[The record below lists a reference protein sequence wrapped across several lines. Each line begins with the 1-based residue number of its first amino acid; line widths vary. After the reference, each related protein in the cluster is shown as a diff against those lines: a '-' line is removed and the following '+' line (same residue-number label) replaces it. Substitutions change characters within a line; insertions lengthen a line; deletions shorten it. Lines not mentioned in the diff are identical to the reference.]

1 MFRNFA
7 SALAD
12 SSLNQWIAETYW
24 LWPVLEIFHFIGLSL
39 LFGALLFIDLR
50 LLGFL
55 RMLEAGILRRLTPL
69 VWFGFLI
76 NLVTGSLFFVGDP
89 LRYAVNIGFQLKML
103 LILAAGLNMLVY
115 QLQVRPLLTDWGAGP
130 PTTPMTRLVAFAS
143 LLIWTAILLL
153 GRLIPY
159 VGSG

>member
-12 SSLNQWIAETYW
+12 SSLNQWISETYW

-39 LFGALLFIDLR
+39 LFGALLPVDLR

-55 RMLEAGILRRLTPL
+55 RMLEAGMLQRLTPL
-69 VWFGFLI
+69 IWTGFLI
-76 NLVTGSLFFVGDP
+76 NLVTGSLFFIGDP

-103 LILAAGLNMLVY
+103 LILAAGLNVLAY
-115 QLQVRPLLTDWGAGP
+115 QLQVRPLLFDWGAGP
-130 PTTPMTRLVAFAS
+130 STTPTTRMVAFAS

>member
-7 SALAD
+7 SALVD
-12 SSLNQWIAETYW
+12 SSLNQWISETYW

-39 LFGALLFIDLR
+39 LFGALLPVDLR

-55 RMLEAGILRRLTPL
+55 RMLEAGMLQRLTPL
-69 VWFGFLI
+69 VWIGFLI
-76 NLVTGSLFFVGDP
+76 NLVTGSLFFIGDP

-103 LILAAGLNMLVY
+103 LVLVAGLNVLAY
-115 QLQVRPLLTDWGAGP
+115 QLQVRPLLSDWGAGP
-130 PTTPMTRLVAFAS
+130 STTPMTRLVAFAS

>member
-12 SSLNQWIAETYW
+12 SSLNQWISETYW

-39 LFGALLFIDLR
+39 LFGALLLVDLR

-55 RMLEAGILRRLTPL
+55 RMLEAGLLQRLTPL
-69 VWFGFLI
+69 VWIGFLI
-76 NLVTGSLFFVGDP
+76 NLVTGLLFFIGDP

-103 LILAAGLNMLVY
+103 LILAAGLNVLAY
-115 QLQVRPLLTDWGAGP
+115 QLQVRPLLSDWGAGP
-130 PTTPMTRLVAFAS
+130 STTPTTRTVAFAS